1 MDDCLMCTD
10 DGYKIN
16 REGYTLCKQH
26 YQEVEQVFKQ
36 KENKMSRH
44 FTNLLLE
51 NLEEGLYDKDFII
64 LCCVKYMS
72 EDDVQNMM
80 EINDLI

>member
-1 MDDCLMCTD
+1 
-10 DGYKIN
+10 
-16 REGYTLCKQH
+16 
-26 YQEVEQVFKQ
+26 
-36 KENKMSRH
+36 MSRH

-72 EDDVQNMM
+72 EDNVQDMM
-80 EINDLI
+80 EINELI